1 VTAHLFAGG
10 RPSLAR
16 QHTGTI
22 SSRGSAPSLYVTF
35 QGYSCRR
42 NHRKFSIE
50 GGISPQANFVRFVI
64 NSLELCCS
72 RFVLLWAM
80 SPFKRALLLA
90 AIAYCILCL
99 ARGESFDPVALAKD
113 ENADLSALS
122 GEQLYAVAD
131 EDAVQFSKTHPL
143 GDDITYSYRIGES
156 HALKH
161 HLSRRTTIP
170 VHGIFCRRYR
180 GNSSGFRASAHP
192 QTELTAWF

>member
-1 VTAHLFAGG
+1 
-10 RPSLAR
+10 
-16 QHTGTI
+16 
-22 SSRGSAPSLYVTF
+22 
-35 QGYSCRR
+35 
-42 NHRKFSIE
+42 
-50 GGISPQANFVRFVI
+50 
-64 NSLELCCS
+64 
-72 RFVLLWAM
+72 M

-161 HLSRRTTIP
+161 QL
-170 VHGIFCRRYR
+170 R
-180 GNSSGFRASAHP
+180 GEPQSLYTAYFADAIEAIRADSEHP
-192 QTELTAWF
+192 HTPKPN